1 MQKEFHHPSIPTK
14 ISEKIIYDTYCD
26 NYDSIHY
33 LFVEFQFSWLQQ
45 AYKALKDIDKYY
57 ILIYLYKENFTEL
70 NEIFKVKSYEEFYF
84 NPRFELDKINIIQIA
99 KKLRLSKETARRK
112 ILELEEDGILIK
124 NKKSIAVTLKAG
136 LLQKP
141 VNTINSFSKILQYVS
156 KLLYDNKTVKK
167 YYEKDFFIKKIKE
180 RFTQILAIFLEYQ
193 IEYLLTRKTL
203 VNNDI
208 EMWFIYGSVLYNQI
222 MYLKK
227 SEVHKTNYLAELVCS
242 NSFRSDDHNKSAVG
256 LLHDEMRKLGS
267 LVMECGDLNRV
278 PAGSS
283 MSVDRVNFSKSIEGK
298 IKNNPLI
305 KIVRE
310 EVKYIPENWKKTIS
324 ENVTALQSGPNKVH
338 LSMKQYRVNTM
349 NQNYNIFDTL
359 WIFILEN
366 GRWGVKFRSSYLSA
380 SSEVINSV
388 SSD

>member
-1 MQKEFHHPSIPTK
+1 MQKEFRHSSIPTK

-156 KLLYDNKTVKK
+156 WLLYKEKKVGK
-167 YYEKDFFIKKIKE
+167 YYEKDFFVKKIKE

-208 EMWFIYGSVLYNQI
+208 EMWFIYGSALYNQI

-227 SEVHKTNYLAELVCS
+227 SEVKNHYQKQWIEEVLNIGDKKGVNAMTI
-242 NSFRSDDHNKSAVG
+242 SDLTGIPRPTVI
-256 LLHDEMRKLGS
+256 RKLKVLLKQKDIFKDPNNLYYISKGK
-267 LVMECGDLNRV
+267 LLTELNKQRLI
-278 PAGSS
+278 
-283 MSVDRVNFSKSIEGK
+283 N
-298 IKNNPLI
+298 IKN
-305 KIVRE
+305 
-310 EVKYIPENWKKTIS
+310 
-324 ENVTALQSGPNKVH
+324 
-338 LSMKQYRVNTM
+338 
-349 NQNYNIFDTL
+349 
-359 WIFILEN
+359 
-366 GRWGVKFRSSYLSA
+366 LSA
-380 SSEVINSV
+380 IISRINNIVFFS
-388 SSD
+388 

>member
-1 MQKEFHHPSIPTK
+1 MQKEFSHQSIPTK
-14 ISEKIIYDTYCD
+14 ISEKKIYDTYCD

-156 KLLYDNKTVKK
+156 WLLYKEKKVGK
-167 YYEKDFFIKKIKE
+167 YYEKDFFIKKIK
-180 RFTQILAIFLEYQ
+180 
-193 IEYLLTRKTL
+193 
-203 VNNDI
+203 
-208 EMWFIYGSVLYNQI
+208 
-222 MYLKK
+222 
-227 SEVHKTNYLAELVCS
+227 
-242 NSFRSDDHNKSAVG
+242 
-256 LLHDEMRKLGS
+256 
-267 LVMECGDLNRV
+267 
-278 PAGSS
+278 
-283 MSVDRVNFSKSIEGK
+283 
-298 IKNNPLI
+298 
-305 KIVRE
+305 
-310 EVKYIPENWKKTIS
+310 
-324 ENVTALQSGPNKVH
+324 
-338 LSMKQYRVNTM
+338 
-349 NQNYNIFDTL
+349 
-359 WIFILEN
+359 
-366 GRWGVKFRSSYLSA
+366 
-380 SSEVINSV
+380 
-388 SSD
+388 

>member
-1 MQKEFHHPSIPTK
+1 MQKEFQNKLIPTK
-14 ISEKIIYDTYCD
+14 ISEKKIYDTYCD

-227 SEVHKTNYLAELVCS
+227 SEVKNHYQKEWIEEVLNVGDKKGINAMTI
-242 NSFRSDDHNKSAVG
+242 SDLTGIPRPTVI
-256 LLHDEMRKLGS
+256 RKLKILLKQKDIFKDSNNLYYISKGK
-267 LVMECGDLNRV
+267 LLTELNKQRLI
-278 PAGSS
+278 
-283 MSVDRVNFSKSIEGK
+283 N
-298 IKNNPLI
+298 IKNLSTIISRINN
-305 KIVRE
+305 IVFF
-310 EVKYIPENWKKTIS
+310 S
-324 ENVTALQSGPNKVH
+324 
-338 LSMKQYRVNTM
+338 
-349 NQNYNIFDTL
+349 
-359 WIFILEN
+359 
-366 GRWGVKFRSSYLSA
+366 
-380 SSEVINSV
+380 
-388 SSD
+388 

>member
-1 MQKEFHHPSIPTK
+1 MQKEFGHPSIPTK
-14 ISEKIIYDTYCD
+14 IYEKNIYDTYCD

-99 KKLRLSKETARRK
+99 KKLRLSKETTRRK

-156 KLLYDNKTVKK
+156 WLLYKEKKVGK
-167 YYEKDFFIKKIKE
+167 YYEKDFFIKKIKQ

-227 SEVHKTNYLAELVCS
+227 SEVKNHYQKQWIEEVLNIGDKKGVNAMTI
-242 NSFRSDDHNKSAVG
+242 SDLTGIPRPTVI
-256 LLHDEMRKLGS
+256 RKLKVLLKQKNIYKDPNNLYYISKGK
-267 LVMECGDLNRV
+267 LLTELNKQRLI
-278 PAGSS
+278 
-283 MSVDRVNFSKSIEGK
+283 N
-298 IKNNPLI
+298 IKN
-305 KIVRE
+305 
-310 EVKYIPENWKKTIS
+310 
-324 ENVTALQSGPNKVH
+324 
-338 LSMKQYRVNTM
+338 
-349 NQNYNIFDTL
+349 
-359 WIFILEN
+359 
-366 GRWGVKFRSSYLSA
+366 LSA
-380 SSEVINSV
+380 IISRINNIVFFS
-388 SSD
+388 

>member
-1 MQKEFHHPSIPTK
+1 MQKEFSHPSIPTK

-156 KLLYDNKTVKK
+156 WLLYKEKKVGK
-167 YYEKDFFIKKIKE
+167 YYEKDFFIKKIKQ

-227 SEVHKTNYLAELVCS
+227 SEVKNHYQKQWIEEVLNVGDKKGINAMTI
-242 NSFRSDDHNKSAVG
+242 SDLTGIPRPTVI
-256 LLHDEMRKLGS
+256 RKLKVLLKQKDIFKDPNNLYYISKGK
-267 LVMECGDLNRV
+267 LLTELNKQRLI
-278 PAGSS
+278 
-283 MSVDRVNFSKSIEGK
+283 N
-298 IKNNPLI
+298 IKN
-305 KIVRE
+305 
-310 EVKYIPENWKKTIS
+310 
-324 ENVTALQSGPNKVH
+324 
-338 LSMKQYRVNTM
+338 
-349 NQNYNIFDTL
+349 
-359 WIFILEN
+359 
-366 GRWGVKFRSSYLSA
+366 LSA
-380 SSEVINSV
+380 IISRINNIVFFS
-388 SSD
+388 